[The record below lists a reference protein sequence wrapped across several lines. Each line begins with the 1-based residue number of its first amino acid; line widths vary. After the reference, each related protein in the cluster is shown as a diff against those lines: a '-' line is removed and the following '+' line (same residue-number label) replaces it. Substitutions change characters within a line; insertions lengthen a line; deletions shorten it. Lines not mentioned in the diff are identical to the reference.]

1 MDNVLPKNDEDA
13 QGEEAAE
20 VDEAEA
26 EEEEEEYEG
35 GAQDEEEGAAEEE
48 EEATYETDVQEGM
61 DQTPEEEVK
70 VSSGADIVTASFG
83 ELHVEDKSAQAAND
97 AWRLFI
103 SAAESHE
110 AAGEVIY
117 AAIFESAP
125 SLQSLFVT
133 PRAVQAMKFVSSF
146 ASAVQSLDDP
156 PKLKIL
162 VETLGF
168 AHMHLDVTIPR
179 VVILRDAILDIF
191 SVELAEKF
199 SNTARDAWTKLLN
212 YIGGAII
219 FVKTNYAERINTLL
233 DSWKIATVGK
243 QAHEA
248 SKLDDAD
255 DGSGATAAKK
265 TIEKKATKSK
275 WYEMNKNKGAEQG
288 AEGLET
294 GEKTA
299 SGQLSANQVP
309 TTFNEMFKFNSAV
322 MGFGT
327 AMWMQEVLLCFD
339 SIVTNVANPGRL
351 QEECDVLVL
360 RISKVAKGK
369 VAFSEYKSCML
380 ASLRSLLPK
389 DWSTQHEVAWSW
401 LWENVERLI
410 VKNMGNPAKWERA
423 LAKLLGSFDE
433 NQAFEIRRD
442 IYNRFFAAAPA
453 GQDFFKQS
461 NTYLH
466 FIADRVMQM
475 TLEIYKDPVKMV
487 DDISAVGLR
496 HVGYGIPTEFF
507 GPFVTSCVEVLAS
520 VTTDADAIES
530 YRWSLGLIA
539 KMTVRTINEGSTIV
553 MKAINKNNSKELKKA
568 ISCAPRGERAGW
580 MLIVQVGTQS
590 ISPLAWSIESGALDA
605 ALAVIQDLLTIRAD
619 RDRYYYGMDDL
630 FKRHPDIVQSLAN
643 NAPALLPQMLDGL
656 LWRSRTT
663 DNGLRR
669 CNYYIR
675 HLLVDVN
682 NKFSPTLSWIAKTN
696 DPRLV
701 CHPVIVL
708 LSDTVW
714 NRLACRSFLFRKSWF
729 FLTLL
734 IFVGGQSILKHV
746 QWDDQKAQRIT
757 VFAFRTFIY
766 LCGLT
771 QLLWTHLSK
780 TYKAIRNKE
789 LISLGDYIKIPKYL
803 ASWQDSA
810 GLALAIMLLMM
821 LILEPILRCLEQNGG
836 KLFYQNCED
845 AEGIQFGYSVFSM
858 LAMFLYYALL
868 IDLAVLST
876 KVSAYVLVCIRMS
889 SEVGLFLLALVAVML
904 SFSSAISVVK
914 HTQNDFA
921 GIHKGLLTL
930 LEMTMKMYD
939 GAHFEGYE
947 RDPLVLVCTFVFLIV
962 IAVFLLNMLVAQLTC
977 AYEAVYIDMV
987 GYARLERVEIIVGT
1001 MPAVSESRWTY
1012 FREFLKLEDK
1022 TEFNAGDV
1030 GVTGGMQ
1037 IQEPS
1042 NANPTTTDMIR
1053 RFGGSTSVE
1062 MQWPVDTE
1070 GAGDDEDDRFDRMEA
1085 VIQKTLKRMT
1095 KGGGGR
1101 GGKGSGMGSTGQS
1114 GSNSND
1120 NASGDKASESAG
1132 TGSEQEGNDAENA

>member
-1 MDNVLPKNDEDA
+1 
-13 QGEEAAE
+13 
-20 VDEAEA
+20 
-26 EEEEEEYEG
+26 
-35 GAQDEEEGAAEEE
+35 
-48 EEATYETDVQEGM
+48 
-61 DQTPEEEVK
+61 
-70 VSSGADIVTASFG
+70 
-83 ELHVEDKSAQAAND
+83 
-97 AWRLFI
+97 
-103 SAAESHE
+103 
-110 AAGEVIY
+110 
-117 AAIFESAP
+117 
-125 SLQSLFVT
+125 
-133 PRAVQAMKFVSSF
+133 
-146 ASAVQSLDDP
+146 
-156 PKLKIL
+156 
-162 VETLGF
+162 
-168 AHMHLDVTIPR
+168 
-179 VVILRDAILDIF
+179 
-191 SVELAEKF
+191 
-199 SNTARDAWTKLLN
+199 LN
-212 YIGGAII
+212 
-219 FVKTNYAERINTLL
+219 
-233 DSWKIATVGK
+233 
-243 QAHEA
+243 
-248 SKLDDAD
+248 
-255 DGSGATAAKK
+255 
-265 TIEKKATKSK
+265 KSK
-275 WYEMNKNKGAEQG
+275 ASEQG
-288 AEGLET
+288 ADGVEGT
-294 GEKTA
+294 GEKSA
-299 SGQLSANQVP
+299 SGQMSANQVP

-339 SIVTNVANPGRL
+339 NIVTNVANPGRL

-369 VAFSEYKSCML
+369 VNFSEYKSCML

-410 VKNMGNPAKWERA
+410 VKNMGNPQKWEKA

-442 IYNRFFAAAPA
+442 IYNRFFSAAPA

-520 VTTDADAIES
+520 VTTDQDAIES

-539 KMTVRTINEGSTIV
+539 KMTVRTITEGSTIV
-553 MKAINKNNSKELKKA
+553 MKAINKNNTKELTKA
-568 ISCAPRGERAGW
+568 ISCAPRGERASW

-605 ALAVIQDLLTIRAD
+605 AQAVIQDLLTIRAD

-630 FKRHPDIVQSLAN
+630 FKRHPDLIQTLAN
-643 NAPALLPQMLDGL
+643 NAPTLLPPMLDGL
-656 LWRSRTT
+656 IWRSRTT
-663 DNGLRR
+663 ENGLRR
-669 CNYYIR
+669 ANYYVR

-682 NKFSPTLSWIAKTN
+682 GKFSPTLSWIAKTN

-729 FLTLL
+729 FFTLL
-734 IFVGGQSILKHV
+734 VFVGAQSILKH
-746 QWDDQKAQRIT
+746 WSDGEKSKEERIAI
-757 VFAFRTFIY
+757 FAFRCFIY
-766 LCGLT
+766 LCSLT

-780 TYKAIRNKE
+780 SFKAIRNKE
-789 LISLGDYIKIPKYL
+789 LVTVLNFIKIPKYL
-803 ASWQDSA
+803 TSWQDSA
-810 GLALAIMLLMM
+810 GLALTVMLVMM
-821 LILEPILRCLEQNGG
+821 LILEPILHCLNHDGG
-836 KLFYQNCED
+836 KQFYEFCEE
-845 AEGIQFGYSVFSM
+845 ASQFAYSVFAM

-889 SEVGLFLLALVAVML
+889 SEVGLFMLALVGVML

-939 GAHFEGYE
+939 GAHFEQYE
-947 RDPLVLVCTFVFLIV
+947 KDPLVLVCTFAFLIIV
-962 IAVFLLNMLVAQLTC
+962 AVFLLNMLVAQLTC

-1001 MPAVSESRWTY
+1001 MPSVSEKRWMG
-1012 FREFLKLEDK
+1012 FRDFLRLEEK

-1037 IQEPS
+1037 IHEPS
-1042 NANPTTTDMIR
+1042 NQNPTTTDMIK

-1062 MQWPVDTE
+1062 MQWPVDQD
-1070 GAGDDEDDRFDRMEA
+1070 GAGDEDDRFDRMEA
-1085 VIQKTLKRMT
+1085 TIQKTLKRMT
-1095 KGGGGR
+1095 RGGGK
-1101 GGKGSGMGSTGQS
+1101 GGKGSGMGSSGQS
-1114 GSNSND
+1114 GSGSNT
-1120 NASGDKASESAG
+1120 NQSGDKASDEEGG
-1132 TGSEQEGNDAENA
+1132 TGSASEGNDA